1 MGEGQIHAGQRH
13 KVQRASNSLSLSLSL
28 SFSAQEALS
37 ALERRVADGLAR
49 MEFLA
54 ARMESVDRNTAAA
67 LRMCVV
73 LTQLSE

>member
-1 MGEGQIHAGQRH
+1 MHQTL
-13 KVQRASNSLSLSLSL
+13 SLSLSLSL

-73 LTQLSE
+73 